1 MPMPSLNLFDEVKL
15 LHKEFSE
22 KMMQS
27 LTNDEI
33 DSLNRLLK
41 KLQFGI
47 INDFNPR
54 EWLA

>member
-1 MPMPSLNLFDEVKL
+1 MPSLNLFDEVKL